1 MADPSE
7 TTQVSLGPQDP
18 DSAEL
23 LDAVRSLAVQVGGL
37 QAELKALR
45 AQTRPLP
52 EPADVPAWD
61 TSKPARREQSQ
72 WMRSLDRPGPRP
84 PALPRLLLEVVFLV
98 AVAGAAAIAELDPVV
113 IVVLMAGALALVAA
127 AEWLAAEAARRQA
140 AVSAMPLAG
149 GGGVVADDP
158 SWFAP
163 PLERVARPRRPPA
176 RSGRRGHRG
185 RRRARDPPAAAHR
198 GLRTRRREDGRPA
211 TELRSPACVSASS
224 RRSRARL
231 ALVAIA
237 ATAGAATGTQRPTV
251 LDLGDSLSVGTDP
264 YLRKRLSGYRIE
276 RLYDVGLH
284 AYDAARIVS
293 VSRRIAPAGA
303 RRQRRDERRPA
314 ERLDVLARGRGRPS
328 RGRAMT
334 AASSGRRSRVRRQ
347 SARRTTD

>member
-1 MADPSE
+1 VADPSE

-52 EPADVPAWD
+52 GPADVPAWD

-113 IVVLMAGALALVAA
+113 IVLVMAGAFALVAA

-163 PLERVARPRRPPA
+163 PLERSLVPGGRPPEA
-176 RSGRRGHRG
+176 DVEDTADGDASAVRLPPRS
-185 RRRARDPPAAAHR
+185 
-198 GLRTRRREDGRPA
+198 ED
-211 TELRSPACVSASS
+211 
-224 RRSRARL
+224 
-231 ALVAIA
+231 
-237 ATAGAATGTQRPTV
+237 
-251 LDLGDSLSVGTDP
+251 
-264 YLRKRLSGYRIE
+264 
-276 RLYDVGLH
+276 
-284 AYDAARIVS
+284 
-293 VSRRIAPAGA
+293 
-303 RRQRRDERRPA
+303 
-314 ERLDVLARGRGRPS
+314 
-328 RGRAMT
+328 
-334 AASSGRRSRVRRQ
+334 
-347 SARRTTD
+347 